1 MVTQQGA
8 AVSEHAVKNNLKVL
22 SGNAHPKLAEAVC
35 GCLQITLGEAEVGR
49 FPDGES
55 KVRILEDVRGRDVF
69 IIQPTSPPVNDHLLD
84 LLLLIDAVKRA
95 SAQRVTAVMPYYGY
109 ARQDRK
115 HEGRVPITAKLVA
128 NLITHAGA
136 DRVITMDLHATQI
149 QGFFDIPVDHL
160 YAWPVLVNH
169 VREMNLSNLTILSPD
184 PGRFKLADS
193 FAKRLGGTIAVVDK
207 RRTGDSEVERGHVV
221 GDIKDR
227 NVLVVDDMIST
238 AGTVTQAV
246 HTAQEFGAKSVRVMC
261 THPVFC
267 GRAFERLNG
276 LPVSELTVC
285 DTIPI
290 KKRPENI
297 NLQVLSVAS
306 LLAEAIR
313 RTHENESI
321 SSLFT

>member
-1 MVTQQGA
+1 MGN
-8 AVSEHAVKNNLKVL
+8 SELQNRLKII
-22 SGNAHPKLAEAVC
+22 SGNSHPKLAEAIC
-35 GCLQITLGEAEVGR
+35 QTLEIPLAKAEVGR
-49 FPDGES
+49 FPDGET
-55 KVRILEDVRGRDVF
+55 KVRIEEDVRGRDVF
-69 IIQPTSPPVNDHLLD
+69 IVQPTSPPVNDHLMD
-84 LLLLIDAVKRA
+84 LLVLIDAVKRA
-95 SAQRVTAVMPYYGY
+95 SAQRVTAVIPYYGY

-169 VREMNLSNLTILSPD
+169 VREMKLSDLTILSPD

-193 FAKRLGGTIAVVDK
+193 FAKRLGGTIAVIDK
-207 RRTGDSEVERGHVV
+207 RRTGDSEVEKGHVV
-221 GDIKDR
+221 GDIKGR

-238 AGTVTQAV
+238 AGTVSQAV
-246 HTAQEFGAKSVRVMC
+246 HTAMEFGAKSIAVMC

-276 LPVSELTVC
+276 LPVSELAVC

-297 NLQVLSVAS
+297 NIVVLSVAK
-306 LLAEAIR
+306 LLAAAIL
-313 RTHENESI
+313 RTHKNESI
-321 SSLFT
+321 SELFK